1 MFELWVI
8 AAASLHACACVGVCV
23 RMPVGHQATPCATP
37 VCVMSPQA
45 SAMVED
51 SETDSEEEDGG
62 YDSDVQRE
70 KDMDYISKTY
80 AHPARDATAGLK
92 GPKVEKKPTADR
104 R

>member
-8 AAASLHACACVGVCV
+8 PAASLHACGRVWACGRV
-23 RMPVGHQATPCATP
+23 PVINLATPHVTP